1 MPVGQP
7 TPETDNNITPNV
19 GVIDISGF
27 GEKLRVEREKQG
39 FDLNAV
45 AEETK
50 IRKLYLNALE
60 EEDFAILPPRVY
72 ATGFVARYAKFL
84 NMDSEALVSEFQSL
98 AYKNKPNE
106 KIVVEEEKTNKN
118 VKFPIKNIIGGALF
132 LFIVVWAGNYLVPY
146 ISQRGAAQP
155 PSVQEPKVN
164 QNNQNKNNQNQN
176 QNNQGQKL
184 VTNKL
189 VLDIAARENC
199 WLNIRVDGIDQYTG
213 IMTTGQKQSFT
224 ANQSI
229 IIRAGNAGGVDLTL
243 NNKKLAPL
251 GESGQVI
258 EKQYDINSVKE

>member
-7 TPETDNNITPNV
+7 TLEADNNITPNV

-27 GEKLRVEREKQG
+27 GQKLRVEREKQG
-39 FDLNAV
+39 LDLNV
-45 AEETK
+45 VSEETK

-72 ATGFVARYAKFL
+72 ATGFVTRYAQFL
-84 NMDSEALVSEFQSL
+84 KMDSEALVNEFQSL
-98 AYKNKPNE
+98 AYKNKPDKEIVIKE
-106 KIVVEEEKTNKN
+106 KKTTKD
-118 VKFPIKNIIGGALF
+118 VKFPIKNIISGALF

-155 PSVQEPKVN
+155 PSVQEPKAN
-164 QNNQNKNNQNQN
+164 QNNQT

-184 VTNKL
+184 VTDKL
-189 VLDIAARENC
+189 VLAIDAKENC

-213 IMTTGQKQSFT
+213 IMTTGQKQSFA
-224 ANQSI
+224 ANKSI
-229 IIRAGNAGGVDLTL
+229 IIRAGNAGGIDLSL

-258 EKQYDINSVKE
+258 EKQYDINSVNE